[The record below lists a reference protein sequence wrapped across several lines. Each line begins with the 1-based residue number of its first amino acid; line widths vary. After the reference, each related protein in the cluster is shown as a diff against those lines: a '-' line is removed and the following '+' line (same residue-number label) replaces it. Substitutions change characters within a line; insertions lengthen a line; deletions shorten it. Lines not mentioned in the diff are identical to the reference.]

1 MSELILELDFFPR
14 FIVNTIFIIL
24 LVRGCYFQHSRN
36 RPYAVSFMLFG
47 IGVFMVTHLLHT
59 AEISMGFAFGLF
71 AVFSM
76 LRYRTES
83 ITIKEMTYLFL
94 VISIALLTAVGPI
107 SLLGIST
114 INIIICTAAYI
125 LEKCFL
131 LPLTQEQTIKYEKI
145 ENIKPENRADLMHDL
160 IQRTGL
166 DIIHLEIESI
176 DFSNGTAKIRICY
189 KCSHAT

>member
-1 MSELILELDFFPR
+1 MSELIMELDILPR
-14 FIVNTIFIIL
+14 FLVNTIFIIL

-47 IGVFMVTHLLHT
+47 TGVFLVTCLLHS
-59 AEISMGFAFGLF
+59 ADISMGFAFGLF

-107 SLLGIST
+107 SLIEVSI
-114 INIIICTAAYI
+114 INAIICIFAYT
-125 LEKCFL
+125 LETYFL
-131 LPLTQEQTIKYEKI
+131 LPLTQEKIIKYEKI
-145 ENIKPENRADLMHDL
+145 ENIRPENRADLIEDL
-160 IQRTGL
+160 KQRTGL
-166 DIIHLEIESI
+166 EVKYLNVESI
-176 DFSNGTAKIRICY
+176 DFSNGTAKIRIRS
-189 KCSHAT
+189 KCEHSS